1 MVFSTEILIQGQKK
15 ISIFFFFLTVTGYK
29 LGLQFLIYL
38 EILMSY
44 LHTILWTSCFPN
56 HIGEMQSG
64 LPHRET
70 NAFFLRSRKSILN
83 LHSLNSVLV
92 TTKLQ
97 CFLMEEI
104 NMFQ

>member
-1 MVFSTEILIQGQKK
+1 
-15 ISIFFFFLTVTGYK
+15 
-29 LGLQFLIYL
+29 
-38 EILMSY
+38 MSY

-64 LPHRET
+64 LPHREI

-104 NMFQ
+104 NVSVIKLIKLERSSIQESILKKVIE